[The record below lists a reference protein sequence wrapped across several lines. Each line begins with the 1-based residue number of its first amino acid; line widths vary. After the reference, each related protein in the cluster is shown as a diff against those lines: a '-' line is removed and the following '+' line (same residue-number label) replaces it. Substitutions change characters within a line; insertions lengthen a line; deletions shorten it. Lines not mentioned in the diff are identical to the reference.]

1 MDSDGKLLF
10 DARTGRVDGT
20 DDNFLAPSAPAQ
32 GRIFSSSFT
41 TTATACPG
49 WDFPVYVK

>member
-20 DDNFLAPSAPAQ
+20 DDNFFAPSAPTQ
-32 GRIFSSSFT
+32 GRIFIFVHDNRDGVS
-41 TTATACPG
+41 CV
-49 WDFPVYVK
+49 DFPVYVK